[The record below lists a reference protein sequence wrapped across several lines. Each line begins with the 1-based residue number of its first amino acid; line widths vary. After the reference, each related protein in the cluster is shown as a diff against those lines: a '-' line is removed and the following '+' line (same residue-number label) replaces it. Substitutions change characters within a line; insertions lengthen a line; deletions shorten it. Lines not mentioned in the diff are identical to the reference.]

1 MLWRLL
7 VKVDETS
14 SLNILNCED
23 VRNPGGFSHDAKNVQ
38 QRREGRKGKEKK
50 ERKNPLKM

>member
-1 MLWRLL
+1 MLWKLL

-23 VRNPGGFSHDAKNVQ
+23 VRNPDCFSHDAKNVQ

-50 ERKNPLKM
+50 